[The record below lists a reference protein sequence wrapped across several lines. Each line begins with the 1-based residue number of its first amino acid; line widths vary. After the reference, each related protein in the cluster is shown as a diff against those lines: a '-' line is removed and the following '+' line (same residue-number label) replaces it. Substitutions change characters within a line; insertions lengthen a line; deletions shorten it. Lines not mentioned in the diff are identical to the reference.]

1 LTSKPAG
8 NDRPTTSATFAS
20 LGLPTPVLRALD
32 EEGYETP
39 TAIQRQAI
47 PHALEGRDILA
58 TAQTGT
64 GKTAAFLLP
73 IVARLL
79 EHPGPGIRALII
91 SPTRELAAQIAERAE
106 AYARHTKVEHAVI
119 YGGVRQRIQERAL
132 RRKPSIVVATPGRL
146 LDLIGQRVV
155 RLDDVDTL
163 VLDEADRMF
172 DMGFLPDVR
181 RIVNEVSA
189 DRQTLLFS
197 ATMPPSISRLAQR
210 ILRDPVRVEVDPP
223 DETPDE
229 VEQSVYFLRSAEKPA
244 LLLRLLR
251 GRDMDRALIFTRTKR
266 TADQLADR
274 LSRDGLAADAIH
286 GDKSQSDRERALSAF
301 RDGEMPVLVATDVA
315 ARGIDVKGVTHVFN
329 YELPDSAESYVH
341 RIGRTGRAGAVGK
354 AISLCDAT
362 ERGQLYDIER
372 TLNVR
377 IPEGGEDEN
386 GATASERKVV
396 HFGGRRGERK
406 RRRW

>member
-1 LTSKPAG
+1 MTSKPAG
-8 NDRPTTSATFAS
+8 NDRPTTAATFAS
-20 LGLPTPVLRALD
+20 LELPLPLLRALD
-32 EEGYETP
+32 DEGYATP

-47 PHALEGRDILA
+47 PHALAGRDILA

-79 EHPGPGIRALII
+79 ERPGRGIRALII
-91 SPTRELAAQIAERAE
+91 SPTRELASQIAERAD
-106 AYARHTKVEHAVI
+106 AYTRHTEIEHAVI

-132 RRKPSIVVATPGRL
+132 RRDPSIVVATPGRL
-146 LDLIGQRVV
+146 LDLIQQRVV

-181 RIVNEVSA
+181 RIVSEVST

-197 ATMPPSISRLAQR
+197 ATMPPSISRLAQS
-210 ILRDPVRVEVDPP
+210 ILQDPVRVEVDPP
-223 DETPDE
+223 DETPD
-229 VEQSVYFLRSAEKPA
+229 VVDQSVYFLRSAEKPA

-266 TADQLADR
+266 AADQLADR
-274 LSRDGLAADAIH
+274 LSRDGLGADAIH
-286 GDKSQSDRERALSAF
+286 GDKSQADWERALSAF
-301 RDGEMPVLVATDVA
+301 RNGEMPVLVATDVA

-329 YELPDSAESYVH
+329 YELPDSPESYVH

-354 AISLCDAT
+354 AISLCDPT

-372 TLNVR
+372 TLKVR
-377 IPEGGEDEN
+377 IPQGGEDEN
-386 GATASERKVV
+386 GATARAREVV

>member
-1 LTSKPAG
+1 MTSKPAG
-8 NDRPTTSATFAS
+8 NDRPITSATFAT
-20 LGLPTPVLRALD
+20 LDLPERLLRALD

-39 TAIQRQAI
+39 TTIQGEAI
-47 PHALEGRDILA
+47 PHALRGRDILA

-73 IVARLL
+73 IIARLL
-79 EHPGPGIRALII
+79 ERPGRGIRALII
-91 SPTRELAAQIAERAE
+91 SPTRELAAQIAERTE
-106 AYARHTKVEHAVI
+106 AYARHTKIEHAVV
-119 YGGVRQRIQERAL
+119 YGGVRQRVQERAL
-132 RRKPSIVVATPGRL
+132 RRDPSILVATPGRL
-146 LDLIGQRVV
+146 LDLIGQRIV

-181 RIVNEVSA
+181 RIVSETYS
-189 DRQTLLFS
+189 DRQTMLFS
-197 ATMPPSISRLAQR
+197 ATMPPSISRLAQS

-229 VEQSVYFLRSAEKPA
+229 VDQSVYFLRSTQKPA

-251 GRDMDRALIFTRTKR
+251 GRDMERALVFTRTKR
-266 TADQLADR
+266 AADQLAGQ
-274 LSRDGLAADAIH
+274 LARDGLAADAIH
-286 GDKSQSDRERALSAF
+286 GDKSQSDREKALSAF

-329 YELPDSAESYVH
+329 YDLPDSAESYVH
-341 RIGRTGRAGAVGK
+341 RIGRTGRAGAAGK
-354 AISLCDAT
+354 AISLCDPT

-372 TLNVR
+372 TLKVR
-377 IPEGGEDEN
+377 IPQGGEDEN
-386 GATASERKVV
+386 GATTTERKVV
-396 HFGGRRGERK
+396 HFGGRRGQRK